1 MSAEILEKT
10 SNLQALLDQQLSLA
24 QSQLAA
30 ARQLD
35 KAQSHRSVLLAK
47 GIVSG
52 TEIDQADKDLLAARR
67 DHQRASEALAALP
80 AQINQAKAARRLEL
94 LGELKRMYAELVD
107 DAQATMREFEA
118 HELHSTTNAAYVAG
132 RLAYALG
139 QELATITGNLHLRGT
154 FDRTAFGDRFNRP
167 AMPTEL
173 PYASLLTEYR
183 SLL

>member
-1 MSAEILEKT
+1 MWGRRPSRSARWSEMSAEILEKT
-10 SNLQALLDQQLSLA
+10 SHLQALLNQQLSLA

-80 AQINQAKAARRLEL
+80 AQINQAKASRREDL
-94 LGELKRMYAELVD
+94 LTALKAMYRQLVD
-107 DAQATMREFEA
+107 EAQAAMQAFEV
-118 HELHSTTNAAYVAG
+118 HELPSTTNAAYVAG
-132 RLAYALG
+132 RLAYGLG
-139 QELATITGNLHLRGT
+139 NELAVITGDLRLRGT
-154 FDRTAFGDRFNRP
+154 FDVGVFGGFNKP
-167 AMPTEL
+167 PMPTE
-173 PYASLLTEYR
+173 
-183 SLL
+183 